1 MNKQRRLEILSVED
15 VNNRLPL
22 VKRIVRDI
30 RSVHRERKARESQ
43 TSPPV
48 DERNE

>member
-1 MNKQRRLEILSVED
+1 MKKQRRLEILSIAD

-30 RSVHRERKARESQ
+30 RSVHRERKA
-43 TSPPV
+43 
-48 DERNE
+48 